1 MAELAHRPFA
11 AVILA
16 AGRATR
22 FKSKHT
28 RSKVVFP
35 LAGVPMI
42 EHILTTVQQLG
53 PDQTVIVVN
62 NEVRDELSS
71 HYGSLYNMVVQEQQ
85 LGTGDALATALP
97 ALQKDIELVLV
108 LPGDVPLVTE
118 EALRSVIGAAFG
130 ADAAMLTFEPP
141 EAKGYGRVVTEDGLV
156 TKIVEEVDAD
166 ATELGIREVNSGI
179 YAIERKWAETALERA
194 RDKFGTENR
203 KGEYYLTDIVHFL
216 RTRAVLYEPASDLMG
231 INDRAQLN
239 DAENV
244 VQHRLL
250 RKHALNGVTFVR
262 GETTYVE
269 ANVKLG
275 GDTVVLPGCVLRGDT
290 VIGEDCEIGPM
301 SYIED
306 SRLGDGC
313 RVFCSH
319 LVGVHAEEGVKIG
332 PYSNL
337 RPGTNLA
344 ENVKVGNFVEL
355 KKASIGAGSKV
366 PHLSY
371 VGDAKVGT
379 GTNIGAGTIT
389 CNYDGFAKYETSIG
403 DGVFIGS
410 NSTLVAPL
418 SIGDGAYTAAG
429 STVTRDVPPDAL
441 AVGRARQENKEDYA
455 RKLREKK
462 AKAQEPDAGE
472 GG

>member
-42 EHILTTVQQLG
+42 EHILLTLQQLG
-53 PDQTVIVVN
+53 PEQVVIVVN
-62 NEVRDELSS
+62 DDVRQELST
-71 HYGSLYNMVVQEQQ
+71 HYGGIYDMVLQEPQ

-97 ALQKDIELVLV
+97 ALKENIELVLV

-118 EALRSVIGAAFG
+118 EALRGVIGAAFG

-141 EAKGYGRVVTEDGLV
+141 DTKGYGRVKTEDGLV
-156 TKIVEEVDAD
+156 TKIVEDVDAD
-166 ATELGIREVNSGI
+166 AGDLRLREVNSGI
-179 YAIERKWAETALERA
+179 YALERKWAETALERA
-194 RDKFGTENR
+194 RTEFGTENR

-216 RTRAVLYEPASDLMG
+216 RTRALLYHPAQDLMG
-231 INDRAQLN
+231 INDRAHLN
-239 DAENV
+239 EAENV
-244 VQHRLL
+244 VQQRLL
-250 RKHALNGVTFVR
+250 RQHAMNGVSFVR
-262 GETTYVE
+262 GETSYVE
-269 ANVKLG
+269 AHVKLG
-275 GDTVVLPGCVLRGDT
+275 QDTTVLPGCVLRGET

-319 LVGVHAEEGVKIG
+319 LVGVHAQAGVNIG

-344 ENVKVGNFVEL
+344 DGVKVGNFVEL
-355 KKASIGAGSKV
+355 KKANVGAGSKV

-371 VGDAKVGT
+371 VGDAKIGE

-389 CNYDGFAKYETSIG
+389 CNYDGFAKHETKIG

-418 SIGDGAYTAAG
+418 TIGDGAYTAAG
-429 STVTRDVPPDAL
+429 STVTKDVPPDAL
-441 AVGRARQENKEDYA
+441 AVGRARQENKAGYA
-455 RKLREKK
+455 RKLREQK
-462 AKAQEPDAGE
+462 AEAAKPDAGE
-472 GG
+472 GE